1 MKIRSTLLYFAGV
14 CLLACGCNK
23 DKNSNPEPEP
33 GYTSRIPYVLQDNFT
48 FEVLWGAL
56 NYADMQD
63 SLLQE
68 GPYTLLAP
76 HNDAFALFG
85 QASADP
91 SRFAYFITYNQA
103 RQLMQYS
110 ILSGTLSVRS
120 MPLQENKACL
130 THRGT
135 NVYIS
140 KYAENGD
147 TIVTVNGI
155 RLKSLDNPASNGLIQ
170 VLSELPN
177 IENFPSL
184 ITAARSDTALSL
196 FSAAMNHSGLA
207 DSLDG
212 AKDAFTLLPP
222 VNSACMSSGTVLA
235 SMEQISQATPE
246 ELKTLLRYHIIKG
259 RHFTSDLFRAVS
271 ADPSGITM
279 QNGGKVTI
287 GGSPSQFNSI
297 QFTGAG
303 NNGMAAGIPPFPYQR
318 FDLGSNI
325 PAGNGVMHKIN
336 GVLIP

>member
-1 MKIRSTLLYFAGV
+1 MKIRSTLLYFAGI

-23 DKNSNPEPEP
+23 DKNRKPEPEP

-48 FEVLWGAL
+48 FEVLWTAL
-56 NYADMQD
+56 RYADMQD
-63 SLLQE
+63 SLLQQ
-68 GPYTLLAP
+68 GPYTFLAP
-76 HNDAFALFG
+76 HNDAFALFNLT
-85 QASADP
+85 SSHP
-91 SRFAYFITYNQA
+91 SYFANFMTYHKA

-110 ILSGTLSVRS
+110 ILSGTLAIKAL
-120 MPLQENKACL
+120 PLQENKAYL

-135 NVYIS
+135 SVYIS
-140 KYAENGD
+140 KYVENGD
-147 TIVTVNGI
+147 TVVTVNGI

-184 ITAARSDTALSL
+184 ITAARSDTSLTL
-196 FSAAMNHSGLA
+196 FSAAMKHSGLA

-235 SMEQISQATPE
+235 SMERISQATPE

-259 RHFTSDLFRAVS
+259 RYFTSDLFRAAA

-287 GGSPSQFNSI
+287 GGSAGQFNSI
-297 QFTGAG
+297 QFTGTG
-303 NNGMAAGIPPFPYQR
+303 NNGMAAGIPPFPYLR
-318 FDLGSNI
+318 FDLSSNI

>member
-1 MKIRSTLLYFAGV
+1 MKIRSTLLYFAGI

-23 DKNSNPEPEP
+23 DKNSQPEPEP

-48 FEVLWGAL
+48 FDVLWGGL

-63 SLLQE
+63 SLLQK

-76 HNDAFALFG
+76 HNDAFALFNLT
-85 QASADP
+85 SADP
-91 SRFAYFITYNQA
+91 SRFAYFIPYNKA

-110 ILSGTLSVRS
+110 ILSGTLAAKAL
-120 MPLQENKACL
+120 PLQENKAYL

-140 KYAENGD
+140 KYVENGD

-155 RLKSLDNPASNGLIQ
+155 LLKSLDNPASNGLIQ

-177 IENFPSL
+177 VEDFPSL
-184 ITAARSDTALSL
+184 IMAARSDTALSL
-196 FSAAMNHSGLA
+196 FSAAMKYSGLA
-207 DSLDG
+207 DSLG
-212 AKDAFTLLPP
+212 EAKDAFTLLPP

-235 SMEQISQATPE
+235 SMESISQATPE
-246 ELKTLLRYHIIKG
+246 ALKTLLRYHIIKG
-259 RHFTSDLFRAVS
+259 RYFTNDLFRAAA

-279 QNGGKVTI
+279 LNGGKVQI
-287 GGSPSQFNSI
+287 GGSASQFNSI
-297 QFTGAG
+297 LFTGTG
-303 NNGMAAGIPPFPYQR
+303 NDGMAAGILPFPYQR
-318 FDLGSNI
+318 FDLNSNI

-336 GVLIP
+336 RVLIP